1 MLESSPPENRTKAQ
15 LLYRVASTSVGRMPH
30 IGSREVDFAGLALL
44 TDWIAQ
50 MPTKNGDTPPTAATP
65 PTPLTQLSSEAQLAQ
80 MQQRLREHV
89 QKYQRSPNTPKRLDG
104 SSPDPDP
111 GAEFREDTAF
121 TLREFAL
128 PLAQIA
134 ARQTAAAP
142 GTQLPESLRPLVK
155 TLATTMDTINSS
167 LFEAHLPPSERLRR
181 LRPNAVF
188 ADIAGITGNRERGK
202 VLFQTASHLQCAK
215 CHQPDASGRRLGPDL
230 SEIGRRSSPEQLFE
244 SIVSPDRRIE
254 PQYQSRI
261 VITNSGRSLVGL
273 AESETDSELVLAAAN
288 GERQRIPASEIE
300 SQVRDTKSLMPSG
313 LAVQLTAQD
322 MADLLAWLSSEKQ

>member
-1 MLESSPPENRTKAQ
+1 L
-15 LLYRVASTSVGRMPH
+15 
-30 IGSREVDFAGLALL
+30 
-44 TDWIAQ
+44 
-50 MPTKNGDTPPTAATP
+50 
-65 PTPLTQLSSEAQLAQ
+65 
-80 MQQRLREHV
+80 QQRLQEHV
-89 QKYQRSPNTPKRLDG
+89 QKSQRSANTLKPIDG
-104 SSPDPDP
+104 SSPGPEPSTGPNP
-111 GAEFREDTAF
+111 GPEFREDTAI
-121 TLREFAL
+121 TLREVAL
-128 PLAQIA
+128 PLARIA
-134 ARQTAAAP
+134 ARQSEAAP

-167 LFEAHLPPSERLRR
+167 LLEAHLPPSERLRR
-181 LRPNAVF
+181 LSPNTVF
-188 ADIAGITGNRERGK
+188 ADIAGITGNPERGK

-230 SEIGRRSSPEQLFE
+230 AEIGRRSSPEQLFE

-261 VITNSGRSLVGL
+261 VITTSGRSLVGL
-273 AESETDSELVLAAAN
+273 VESETDSELVLAAAN

-313 LAVQLTAQD
+313 LAAQLTAQD